1 MKKIFI
7 TVFVLLTSILTGCAG
22 PKYTATAIT
31 SDYDNGD
38 LEIVI
43 INDEKTREGFKLA
56 MESWL
61 DKNNF
66 KHSTSSD
73 GSQHDL
79 EKLTL
84 EYEGHWGW
92 DLALYMNDAY
102 IEAFKNGQ
110 RVGKVEYKAPN
121 SLNGNKFG
129 DAEERIGY
137 MMSVLFGQMTD
148 ESATQTVNSSK
159 KKKRKRTR

>member
-1 MKKIFI
+1 MKRI
-7 TVFVLLTSILTGCAG
+7 FVLTFLLCTSLLVGCAG
-22 PKYTATAIT
+22 PKYTATAMI
-31 SDYDNGD
+31 SDYHSSDVQV
-38 LEIVI
+38 VI
-43 INDEKTREGFKLA
+43 IEDEKTRKGFQRA

-61 DKNNF
+61 DKNNY
-66 KHSTSSD
+66 KHITSSD

-102 IEAFKNGQ
+102 IEAFQNGQ
-110 RVGKVEYKAPN
+110 RVGKVEFKAPN

-129 DAEERIGY
+129 NAEERIGY
-137 MMSVLFGQMTD
+137 MMSVLFGQMTED
-148 ESATQTVNSSK
+148 KANNLINSSQK
-159 KKKRKRTR
+159 